1 MHDWIATVFFTITV
15 FSAPQVCHSVT
26 VCRVHESNG
35 KSKRSV
41 NEIIN
46 AGVAEYI
53 VASTNKTVAN
63 SPPVITSAMTVNI
76 DEDMGFEYTI
86 RAEDPEGDR
95 LVFLLNTTAPK
106 PRGKV
111 TLSIDGKLS
120 YTPCVNCYGEDRI
133 HFTVREKTIDDVA
146 QPLSVEGILIVEIRG
161 TNDVPRL
168 HMFKDGRDIV
178 PPSSRVEVTLEENS
192 GDNSAYKDLV
202 FILAADD
209 VDYTDVLNMAFEAPR
224 HGNLTVYNKVKKVEV
239 TQQDCSRSWETRR
252 HLWDKLVDE
261 LTGSVAI
268 QKVSLPNPCGSD
280 FVSSH
285 FAWVITAFRYTPFEQ
300 YYGEDTIKVRE
311 SWSYKPNK
319 NKRIFSRLY
328 CVVAIMSL
336 TKFETGTELQ

>member
-1 MHDWIATVFFTITV
+1 M
-15 FSAPQVCHSVT
+15 
-26 VCRVHESNG
+26 CRVHKSNG
-35 KSKRSV
+35 KLKRSV

-53 VASTNKTVAN
+53 VASTNKSVSN
-63 SPPVITSAMTVNI
+63 VPPVLTSAMTLTI
-76 DEDMGFEYTI
+76 DEDRMFEYTI
-86 RAEDPEGDR
+86 RAEDPDGDS

-120 YTPCVNCYGEDRI
+120 YTPCVNCYGDDRI
-133 HFTVREKTIDDVA
+133 YFTVHEKTTDDVA
-146 QPLSVEGILIVEIRG
+146 QPLSVDGILILKIQG

-178 PPSSRVEVTLEENS
+178 PPSSRVEVTIEENS
-192 GDNSAYKDLV
+192 GDNSVYKDLIFV
-202 FILAADD
+202 LAGND

-224 HGNLTVYNKVKKVEV
+224 HGNITVYNKVKKVEV
-239 TQQDCSRSWETRR
+239 KQQDCSKSWETRR
-252 HLWDKLVDE
+252 QLWDKLVDE

-280 FVSSH
+280 FESSH

-300 YYGEDTIKVRE
+300 YFGEDTIKVRE
-311 SWSYKPNK
+311 
-319 NKRIFSRLY
+319 REF
-328 CVVAIMSL
+328 AI
-336 TKFETGTELQ
+336 